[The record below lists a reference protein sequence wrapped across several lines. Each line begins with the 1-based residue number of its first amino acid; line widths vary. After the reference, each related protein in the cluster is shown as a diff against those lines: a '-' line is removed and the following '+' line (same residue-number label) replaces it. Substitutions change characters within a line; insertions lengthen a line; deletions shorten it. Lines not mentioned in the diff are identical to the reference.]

1 VPLHTTPFDR
11 QPHLTGELL
20 ELRPL
25 NEGDFAGLF
34 AVAADPLI
42 WEQHP
47 DRDRC
52 QEPVFRLR
60 AVEKIGG
67 TYARTMRDDRGR
79 QQVVYAL
86 TAEQYARRAT
96 AASDDAT

>member
-1 VPLHTTPFDR
+1 MRTQVPSRVFRTLAAEPLHTTPFDS

-52 QEPVFRLR
+52 QEPVRQR
-60 AVEKIGG
+60 
-67 TYARTMRDDRGR
+67 RGL
-79 QQVVYAL
+79 VPSENL
-86 TAEQYARRAT
+86 PTTRR
-96 AASDDAT
+96 SG